1 MKTGR
6 YNMAQLLTNSGVE
19 QIIIPEIQR
28 DYVWTVENVDKLL
41 KSILHNY
48 QKKANLSLDI
58 KCGGETLPEDI
69 RHHLAEEYQRIRFG
83 TNIGFLYAYYDPTY
97 AGRLFLID
105 GQQRLTTLMLVL
117 LAAYCDG
124 TKDSELKYEYRTKYY
139 VDELP
144 KLDYKVREVT
154 HNFMVAFVNHI
165 TSDSE
170 IDFKNSV
177 CFYDIF
183 DKDKTTTRILGN
195 YHVIT
200 KTLRDNG
207 VYKNRRE
214 FIDYIEN
221 YVEFNYFDT
230 NLSEQGE
237 KLYLYMNSRGEE
249 LSEQENVK
257 AMLISRSTNKL
268 DDSRKWEDWQNFFWN
283 ERGENKNAD
292 QGFKL
297 FLQRSAAIH
306 LCVIN
311 EQQLTRNEKEK
322 ILKGL
327 LQDNEVRHYL
337 QINTDIDVAWLEKVF
352 DATKKFA
359 SFNAVADGYLRK
371 KWLAVKQEDDLYMID
386 YVPILGC
393 IYYMTQYPDATEL
406 DVKRLGM
413 HLKNICFYDTNSK
426 NPDSAV
432 IISLESIREMCNQD
446 ITDIAD
452 APATLDERF
461 FSVSDKRKAE
471 LYHTQE
477 RSQWENLFWE
487 TTNYDNNKFNSF
499 IKGNA
504 AILLDLCDE
513 EVSLENYSKAKEFF
527 CHKVYEIHEKPELR
541 RNMLKYGNFSW
552 EERGSASLGT
562 WMKRWNLIPDEEHWY
577 KLLNNK
583 PEPGFSILKDYLYD
597 RDSRTVRLPE
607 GISVFA
613 DPQYGCLEYMSQ
625 YKFLWS
631 DTKSLPHIVLLKR
644 LQASK
649 NNSRELPVQM
659 LHKRITNSWVWEH
672 NICVVEFFFK
682 DKTLHIGKRDDR
694 NLFFDIVYEHNDGS
708 PYWRLYIGSRRGKL
722 GSSIIEKLKQV
733 TDRDWIYLSDEGKCY
748 IEKFCTSQETSF
760 VAVVDSVLKEFEEI
774 KALLPYN
781 LGCEEIENN
790 SQ

>member
-28 DYVWTVENVDKLL
+28 DYVWTEENVGKLL

-48 QKKANLSLDI
+48 KKKANLSLDI

-117 LAAYCDG
+117 LAAYCDR
-124 TKDSELKYEYRTKYY
+124 TKDSELKHEYKTKYF

-154 HNFMVAFVNHI
+154 HDFMVAFVNHI

-177 CFYDIF
+177 GFYDIF
-183 DKDKTTTRILGN
+183 DKDKTTTRMLGN

-200 KTLRDNG
+200 KTLRDSG
-207 VYKNRRE
+207 VYNNRRE

-292 QGFKL
+292 QEFKL

-306 LCVIN
+306 LCVK
-311 EQQLTRNEKEK
+311 QQLTRNEKEN

-327 LQDNEVRHYL
+327 LQSNEVRHYL
-337 QINTDIDVAWLEKVF
+337 QTNTDIDVAWLEKVF

-371 KWLAVKQEDDLYMID
+371 KWLAIKQEDDLYMID

-432 IISLESIREMCNQD
+432 IISLESIREMCKQK
-446 ITDIAD
+446 IMDIAD
-452 APATLDERF
+452 APTSLDERF
-461 FSVSDKRKAE
+461 YSASDKRKAE

-477 RSQWENLFWE
+477 RSQWEKMFWE
-487 TTNYDNNKFNSF
+487 TINYDNNEFNSF
-499 IKGNA
+499 IKGNT
-504 AILLDLCDE
+504 AILLDLCDGNI
-513 EVSLENYSKAKEFF
+513 SFENYRKAKEIF

-541 RNMLKYGNFSW
+541 RNMLKHGDFSW
-552 EERGSASLGT
+552 KEGGSASLGT
-562 WMKRWNLIPDEEHWY
+562 WMDRRNLIPDKEHWY
-577 KLLNNK
+577 ELLNNK

-597 RDSRTVRLPE
+597 RNSSAVRLPE
-607 GISVFA
+607 GINVFA

-625 YKFLWS
+625 YKFLRS
-631 DTKSLPHIVLLKR
+631 DTNSLPHIVLLKR

-659 LHKRITNSWVWEH
+659 LHKRITNSWVREH
-672 NICVVEFFFK
+672 NICVVEFYFK
-682 DKTLHIGKRDDR
+682 GETLHIGKKDDK
-694 NLFFDIVYEHNDGS
+694 NLYFYIVYEHNDDS
-708 PYWRLYIGSRRGKL
+708 PSWRLYIGSRRGKL
-722 GSSIIEKLKQV
+722 DSSVTDKLKQV
-733 TDRDWIYLSDEGKCY
+733 THRDWRYLSDDGKCY
-748 IEKFCTSQETSF
+748 IEKFCTSQDSSF

-781 LGCEEIENN
+781 LGWEDIENT
-790 SQ
+790 Q